1 MLHCSESDKLVQH
14 NYTNRNCVIR
24 NLPSTIPLFN
34 NLTLILEMVGKCLNS
49 NLEFFYIPI
58 YSAV

>member
-34 NLTLILEMVGKCLNS
+34 KLNLNTLNGWEMFKFQLGILL
-49 NLEFFYIPI
+49 
-58 YSAV
+58 YSHI